1 MKGEWQAL
9 KAHTFGGSV
18 LQGVYFY
25 LQISPCCGDIC
36 AFSSRWDIYLQ
47 LRQVQVYSIAMHLAL
62 PRFYN

>member
-1 MKGEWQAL
+1 MKGECQAPKPTL
-9 KAHTFGGSV
+9 FGDLF

-25 LQISPCCGDIC
+25 LQTSPYCRDIC

-62 PRFYN
+62 SRFYN